1 MFANMLSRS
10 ARPSAADLVAR
21 HARGEVLLVDVRE
34 SAEVQASGIAS
45 GAVHVPLGR
54 LAQVAD
60 PRNPAHDPAFA
71 PARPVALYCASGGR
85 SQVGCGIL
93 AQLGYRDVTNAGGLG
108 DWAAAGGKVVR
119 V

>member
-1 MFANMLSRS
+1 MFANPLSRP

-34 SAEVQASGIAS
+34 SAELHASGMAS
-45 GAVHVPLGR
+45 GAVHVPLAR
-54 LAQVAD
+54 LPHVAD
-60 PRNPAHDPAFA
+60 PRHPDHDPAFVA
-71 PARPVALYCASGGR
+71 DRPVVVYCASGGR
-85 SQVGCGIL
+85 SGLGCGVL
-93 AQLGYRDVTNAGGLG
+93 AQLGYRDVTNAGGLR